1 MATYG
6 PGQPN
11 AVESIFETSSEDS
24 SSFVSTKD
32 KRTMSLQT
40 GVISSSRK
48 IYSRALKYP
57 NRRRKVFCVLSR
69 KYNKP
74 ISRRNRNKFRQS

>member
-1 MATYG
+1 MAAYG

-11 AVESIFETSSEDS
+11 AVESIFEPSSEDS

-32 KRTMSLQT
+32 KRMMSLQT
-40 GVISSSRK
+40 GVINSSRK
-48 IYSRALKYP
+48 VYSRTFKHPY
-57 NRRRKVFCVLSR
+57 RRCKVFHILSG

-74 ISRRNRNKFRQS
+74 ISRRNRNKFR